1 VQVKG
6 KGRGKGKEKRKAKFN
21 MDRRRI
27 INCRGLGLEV
37 PGVCDEQYG
46 VPYGTPWGTASTP

>member
-46 VPYGTPWGTASTP
+46 VP